1 MLMKKMTTDQMITM
15 AQAALASDMAA
26 LEAKSDAAISVFAKT
41 EAQLGAVNEQLAAE
55 IGKLRD
61 MEDALAAR
69 RGQAEKLFARNNATA
84 AKLRS
89 LIEE

>member
-15 AQAALASDMAA
+15 AQAALNQDIAK
-26 LEAKSDAAISVFAKT
+26 LEAMSDAAINVFAKT

-55 IGKLRD
+55 IGKLRS
-61 MEDALAAR
+61 MEEALAAR
-69 RGQAEKLFARNNATA
+69 RAQAEKLFARNNATA
-84 AKLRS
+84 AKIRL